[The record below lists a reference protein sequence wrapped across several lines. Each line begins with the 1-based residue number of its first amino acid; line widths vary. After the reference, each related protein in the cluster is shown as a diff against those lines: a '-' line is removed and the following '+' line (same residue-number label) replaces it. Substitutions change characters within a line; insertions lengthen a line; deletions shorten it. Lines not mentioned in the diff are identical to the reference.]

1 MHEKLSYV
9 AIKITLQEATRLF
22 LFLFYVFDT
31 VMIFLFYFLQF
42 NKVPS
47 LTYLDVKNLI
57 NIYGDVVFCITLFI
71 KLFFWFFRNFNR
83 AKISNEVTFHP
94 LYAQK
99 LKK

>member
-9 AIKITLQEATRLF
+9 AIKIPLQEVTRLFLF

-31 VMIFLFYFLQF
+31 VMNFLFYFLQF

-71 KLFFWFFRNFNR
+71 KLFF
-83 AKISNEVTFHP
+83 
-94 LYAQK
+94 
-99 LKK
+99 